1 MITATLTLTRALDDG
16 ATGYRKYFLIADFGS
31 VQGEGKA
38 SVVQMS
44 AGAPMP
50 ASDQITVK
58 GGETEAMLAATD
70 LIRDLPG
77 NQGYAAEVN
86 LDPSN

>member
-16 ATGYRKYFLIADFGS
+16 ATGYRKYFLVADFGA
-31 VQGEGKA
+31 VRGEGKA
-38 SVVQMS
+38 SIVQMS
-44 AGAPMP
+44 SGAPMP

-70 LIRDLPG
+70 LIRDLPENHG
-77 NQGYAAEVN
+77 FAAEVN
-86 LDPSN
+86 LTPSD

>member
-1 MITATLTLTRALDDG
+1 MITATLTLTRELDDG

-31 VQGEGKA
+31 VRGEGNA
-38 SVVQMS
+38 SMVQMS

-50 ASDQITVK
+50 DSDQITVK

-70 LIRDLPG
+70 LIRGLAE

-86 LDPSN
+86 LEPSN